1 MISGHSLFYNTDLH
15 GVGGGVLF
23 EGNDL
28 ACLFKLLAILLNWEQ
43 NWNNS
48 IPIDSA
54 ASGS

>member
-1 MISGHSLFYNTDLH
+1 MEWG
-15 GVGGGVLF
+15 GEGGVLF